1 MIKLCLGD
9 KEGAWVQLDH
19 ELAFINGN
27 TQANQENAKST
38 QAKNMEP
45 SNSVTRENLGQWR
58 KLHKKL

>member
-27 TQANQENAKST
+27 TQANQENAKIT
-38 QAKNMEP
+38 QSKKMDPA
-45 SNSVTRENLGQWR
+45 NSVRR
-58 KLHKKL
+58 